1 LKEVK
6 EEEAKSVKETPTVE
20 KLKEN
25 SLSLIS
31 KKSEKKKEEQDSS
44 PVTSPKVDSIK
55 QKN

>member
-1 LKEVK
+1 MKEVK
-6 EEEAKSVKETPTVE
+6 EEEAKSVKEQTPVE

>member
-1 LKEVK
+1 MKEVK